1 MEIRDLRRCRTLGLV
16 GSTALAAGGLAAG
29 ALPNAVPFYLTPGVR
44 QSHGLP
50 AVGMVCAVAGLTL
63 LIGAWL
69 RVRRLVV
76 RRPRAALTMLM
87 WWSAPL
93 VLAPPLFSRDIYS
106 YLAQGALVWQ
116 GLDPYAVGPRAL
128 GGTGHPLV
136 AQVHPLWYDTPAPY
150 GPVFLAIAAA
160 VVGMTGTHI
169 VIGVLGMRLVAV
181 AAVAGLAFA
190 VPRLA
195 ARYRIDAGRALW
207 LAVLNPLVLLHAVAG
222 AHNDAL
228 MTALLV
234 IGLLL
239 AAKAGRPDDGS
250 GTERSAAVALL
261 ALSVV
266 SVTLA
271 ALVKAPAGLALAF
284 LAPQLVAW
292 IGGGRWRWPV
302 GIAASA
308 AVSGVTVAL
317 VGEGTGMGLGWVGA
331 LGTPTVVHNGL
342 SISTDAGHLV
352 AWLSHLAGVPLATGD
367 VVAATR
373 LVGAVLAVAACI
385 AAWVNREKLGT
396 SAAVGVA
403 IGGVVLLGPVVHP
416 WYLLWAVVPLAAGTR
431 DPFLV
436 RPAVALSIALSVL
449 LLPHGASL
457 TVAGVVEGL
466 AGMVIGIVILTF
478 LPVPRQTPTLRRVLL
493 RPTQMLDRKP
503 VPVRAQ
509 AADDPRGDGGDDR
522 EVPELLTRVDV

>member
-1 MEIRDLRRCRTLGLV
+1 VEIRDLRRCRTLGLV
-16 GSTALAAGGLAAG
+16 GSTALAAGGLTAG
-29 ALPNAVPFYLTPGVR
+29 ALPIAVPFYLSPTVR

-50 AVGMVCAVAGLTL
+50 AVGMVCAVTGLTL

-93 VLAPPLFSRDIYS
+93 VLAPPLFSRDLYS

-116 GLDPYAVGPRAL
+116 GLDPYSVGPIAL

-136 AQVHPLWYDTPAPY
+136 AQVHPLWWDTPAPY

-169 VIGVLGMRLVAV
+169 VVGVIGMRLVAL
-181 AAVAGLAFA
+181 AAVAGLAVA

-234 IGLLL
+234 LGLLL
-239 AAKAGRPDDGS
+239 AAKAGTPDDGS
-250 GTERSAAVALL
+250 GTERPAALALL
-261 ALSVV
+261 ALALVA
-266 SVTLA
+266 VTLA
-271 ALVKAPAGLALAF
+271 ALVKAPAGLALAY
-284 LAPQLVAW
+284 LAPQVVTWL
-292 IGGGRWRWPV
+292 GGRWRWPL
-302 GIAASA
+302 GIAGTV

-317 VGEGTGMGLGWVGA
+317 ITEGTGIGLGWVDA

-342 SISTDAGHLV
+342 SISTDMGHLV
-352 AWLSHLAGVPLATGD
+352 AWLSHLAGLPLATAD
-367 VVAATR
+367 VVTASR
-373 LVGAVLAVAACI
+373 LLGAILAVAACT
-385 AAWVNREKLGT
+385 AAWVNREKLGI
-396 SAAVGVA
+396 SAAVGVGLGA
-403 IGGVVLLGPVVHP
+403 VVLLGPVVHP
-416 WYLLWAVVPLAAGTR
+416 WYLLWAIVPLAAGTR
-431 DPFLV
+431 DPFLI
-436 RPAVALSIALSVL
+436 RPAVALSVALSVL

-457 TVAGVVEGL
+457 TVTGVVEGL
-466 AGMVIGIVILTF
+466 AGMVIGVVILTC
-478 LPVPRQTPTLRRVLL
+478 LPVPRQTPPLRRVLL
-493 RPTQMLDRKP
+493 PPTQMLDRKP
-503 VPVRAQ
+503 VPVDAK
-509 AADDPRGDGGDDR
+509 AADESGGDGGDDR
-522 EVPELLTRVDV
+522 VVPELLTGVDV